1 MRNVLGGVK
10 RLWKR
15 EERRKIEY
23 EAKSVREILK
33 GMKDIS
39 ELIVDLSYSAILFR
53 NEELAEEVR
62 YLEARMDTLNY
73 EIRMQ
78 AMLAARGAEDAEKL
92 AGILQVAEAAETISN
107 AAGDIVDIL
116 KLNLEHPLIPSLLSE
131 SDEIIVRIRIE
142 NAPKVY
148 GRRISDLHIR
158 SETGSKIIAIRRGN
172 GWIFG
177 TVKKETLEEGDV
189 VLVRGTEE
197 GIDKVRELLTG
208 LREEI

>member
-10 RLWKR
+10 RLWKG

-39 ELIVDLSYSAILFR
+39 ELIVDLSYSAILFW

-78 AMLAARGAEDAEKL
+78 AMLAARGADDAEKL
-92 AGILQVAEAAETISN
+92 AGILQVAEA
-107 AAGDIVDIL
+107 D
-116 KLNLEHPLIPSLLSE
+116 
-131 SDEIIVRIRIE
+131 
-142 NAPKVY
+142 
-148 GRRISDLHIR
+148 
-158 SETGSKIIAIRRGN
+158 
-172 GWIFG
+172 
-177 TVKKETLEEGDV
+177 
-189 VLVRGTEE
+189 
-197 GIDKVRELLTG
+197 
-208 LREEI
+208 